1 MIATSHIK
9 LALAAFA
16 LAAAPVAF
24 AHGSMKP
31 KHGGIVTMSG
41 ETVVELVRNAQGVSV
56 YVTEEDEPLPSASMT
71 AKLVVTAGA
80 AKSEKPLTAG
90 PDNRFDARGLKIPA
104 GAKVA
109 VMLVDKATQA
119 RTVANFSIK

>member
-1 MIATSHIK
+1 MIATSHIR
-9 LALAAFA
+9 LALAALA

-56 YVTEEDEPLPSASMT
+56 FVTEEAVPQAATSMT
-71 AKLVVTAGA
+71 AASASAFGTRRKAEFVIVDVPR
-80 AKSEKPLTAG
+80 KRKP
-90 PDNRFDARGLKIPA
+90 PA
-104 GAKVA
+104 GACPSLANSALGCKGR
-109 VMLVDKATQA
+109 A
-119 RTVANFSIK
+119 RSNTVRIG